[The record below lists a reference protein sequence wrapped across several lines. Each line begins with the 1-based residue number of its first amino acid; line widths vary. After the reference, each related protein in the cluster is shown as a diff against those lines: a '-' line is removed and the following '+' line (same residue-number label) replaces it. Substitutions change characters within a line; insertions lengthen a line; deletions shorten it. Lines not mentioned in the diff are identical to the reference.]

1 MSASAPAPRS
11 TLDLTVRVW
20 GMGAG
25 DHPFFQNAT
34 AQNVSATGACIYG
47 IEHELKVGDII
58 GVQYQSKKARCKVVW
73 VVDAGG
79 LKKTQ
84 VGVQLVAGQD
94 CPWTT
99 QLSLEVQSNR
109 AGGGGSKRQKGVVHR
124 K

>member
-20 GMGAG
+20 GMGAD

-47 IEHELKVGDII
+47 IEHKLSVGDII

-84 VGVQLVAGQD
+84 VGVQLVDGQD

-99 QLSLEVQSNR
+99 QLSLDVQSNMAASR
-109 AGGGGSKRQKGVVHR
+109 RGNTR
-124 K
+124 KIFPPT